1 MESSNVS
8 SVLSVSV
15 VAVDDAGEVFVLVV
29 AGTGELVHE
38 VADRNEGHGHE
49 VSALSRPSVYGLFS
63 SPTRRTPSFS
73 SSGYLMLPA
82 DGVSWWAWR
91 FVC

>member
-1 MESSNVS
+1 VS
-8 SVLSVSV
+8 SVLSVSI

-29 AGTGELVHE
+29 AGTSELVHE
-38 VADRNEGHGHE
+38 VADRDEGHGHE
-49 VSALSRPSVYGLFS
+49 VSFLSPPSVYGLA
-63 SPTRRTPSFS
+63 SPRMTRTPSFS

-82 DGVSWWAWR
+82 AGASWWAWR